1 MCFAIGSIKL
11 FSKIVTLEKIW
22 VTSKKKKKKRLAA
35 EYKLVFESYGLYA
48 NDATC
53 IIEFY

>member
-1 MCFAIGSIKL
+1 MFCYWFDQAVFKNSYSGKNLSDI
-11 FSKIVTLEKIW
+11 
-22 VTSKKKKKKRLAA
+22 KKKKKRLAA

>member
-22 VTSKKKKKKRLAA
+22 VTSKKKRLAA

>member
-1 MCFAIGSIKL
+1 MCFAISSIKL

-22 VTSKKKKKKRLAA
+22 VTSKKKKRLAA

>member
-22 VTSKKKKKKRLAA
+22 VTSKKKKKRIVA